1 MVGVVT
7 TDKAKATE
15 WLIEVV
21 QPDTAPALSASAIDD
36 VLDVSQVVDAE
47 GRAPVDP
54 GYVPTWNLFYA
65 AALLLEQKAGRVV
78 VSKVGGVA
86 SFTSE
91 GSSVTKTQGSTAV
104 DFRGLAAYYRGLA
117 FPSGPVSVIDLGPAL
132 GPVPRSAY
140 EGVTPDD
147 HRW

>member
-1 MVGVVT
+1 MGVVT
-7 TDKAKATE
+7 TDRVQATE
-15 WLIEVV
+15 WLNEAV
-21 QPDTAPALSASAIDD
+21 QPGTAPALPPGAVDAA
-36 VLDVSQVVDAE
+36 LDMSRVVDPE
-47 GRAPVDP
+47 GRAPVDD
-54 GYVPTWNLFYA
+54 GYVDTFSVYYA
-65 AALLLEQKAGRVV
+65 AALLLEQKAGQAI
-78 VSKVGGVA
+78 VSKVARVS

-91 GSSVTKTQGSTAV
+91 GSSVTKTEGSSAV

-117 FPSGPVSVIDLGPAL
+117 FPSGDVHVIDLGPAL

>member
-1 MVGVVT
+1 MGVVT
-7 TDKAKATE
+7 TDKTAAFT
-15 WLIEVV
+15 WLEEAV
-21 QPDTAPALSASAIDD
+21 QPGTAPALPPGAVEAALGMSR
-36 VLDVSQVVDAE
+36 VVDSE

-54 GYVPTWNLFYA
+54 GYVDTFSVYYA
-65 AALLLEQKAGRVV
+65 AALLLEQKAGQAI
-78 VSKVGGVA
+78 VSKVGGVV

-91 GSSVTKTQGSTAV
+91 GSSVTKTEGSSAV

-117 FPSGPVSVIDLGPAL
+117 FPSGGVHVIDLGPAL

>member
-1 MVGVVT
+1 MGVVT
-7 TDKAKATE
+7 TDRTAAVE
-15 WLIEVV
+15 WLEQMI
-21 QPDTAPALSASAIDD
+21 QPGTAPVLPPGAVEQALDA
-36 VLDVSQVVDAE
+36 SQVVDAE
-47 GRAPVDP
+47 GRAPVDD
-54 GYVPTWNLFYA
+54 GYVPTFNVYYA
-65 AALLLEQKAGRVV
+65 AALLLEQKAGQAI
-78 VSKVGGVA
+78 VSKVGGVV

-91 GSSVTKTQGSTAV
+91 GSSVTKTEGSSAV

-117 FPSGPVSVIDLGPAL
+117 FPSGGVHVIDLGPAL

>member
-1 MVGVVT
+1 M
-7 TDKAKATE
+7 
-15 WLIEVV
+15 
-21 QPDTAPALSASAIDD
+21 
-36 VLDVSQVVDAE
+36 
-47 GRAPVDP
+47 
-54 GYVPTWNLFYA
+54 
-65 AALLLEQKAGRVV
+65 
-78 VSKVGGVA
+78 SKVARVQ

-91 GSSVTKTQGSTAV
+91 GSTVAKTEGSTAV

-117 FPSGPVSVIDLGPAL
+117 FPTGPVTVIDLGPSL

>member
-1 MVGVVT
+1 MGVVT
-7 TDKAKATE
+7 TDRVQATE
-15 WLIEVV
+15 WLNEAV
-21 QPDTAPALSASAIDD
+21 QPGTAPALSPDAVDAA
-36 VLDVSQVVDAE
+36 LDMSKVVDAE
-47 GRAPVDP
+47 GRAPIDD
-54 GYVPTWNLFYA
+54 GYVPTYNVYYA

-86 SFTSE
+86 SWSSE
-91 GSSVTKTQGSTAV
+91 GSSVTKTQGSTAAE
-104 DFRGLAAYYRGLA
+104 FRDLAAHYRNLA
-117 FPSGPVSVIDLGPAL
+117 FPSGPVTVIDLGPSL